1 MEAAAEE
8 PEQEQTSDVSI
19 ALALVSSRE
28 EGFSLTASS
37 GGAGRERTASASL
50 VLGRSCCADSDVT
63 AEVPAVGTGSI
74 WVFFRARVI
83 APTSPRV
90 SPLDFHG
97 ARVSL
102 GLHVFGAVPV
112 QRQKGAGECKRVRYA
127 MTSAHC
133 GLGRAQKKASVP
145 CVRAGAEPAWT
156 HLPRGW
162 PHKHFVFEGGEA
174 CNTKA

>member
-63 AEVPAVGTGSI
+63 AEVPAVGTDSI
-74 WVFFRARVI
+74 WVFFSARVI

-90 SPLDFHG
+90 SPLTFHG
-97 ARVSL
+97 
-102 GLHVFGAVPV
+102 
-112 QRQKGAGECKRVRYA
+112 
-127 MTSAHC
+127 
-133 GLGRAQKKASVP
+133 
-145 CVRAGAEPAWT
+145 
-156 HLPRGW
+156 
-162 PHKHFVFEGGEA
+162 
-174 CNTKA
+174 

>member
-74 WVFFRARVI
+74 WMIFSARVI

-90 SPLDFHG
+90 SPLFPQLACL
-97 ARVSL
+97 ARSSRL
-102 GLHVFGAVPV
+102 WRCRCAETKGGWRV
-112 QRQKGAGECKRVRYA
+112 QAWRACALCNGEC
-127 MTSAHC
+127 T
-133 GLGRAQKKASVP
+133 L
-145 CVRAGAEPAWT
+145 RAGIPCAKACRVCVLEPS
-156 HLPRGW
+156 PRGLTCRTERSES
-162 PHKHFVFEGGEA
+162 PEGERGM
-174 CNTKA
+174 

>member
-1 MEAAAEE
+1 M
-8 PEQEQTSDVSI
+8 SI

-74 WVFFRARVI
+74 WMIFSARVI

-90 SPLDFHG
+90 SPLFPRLACL
-97 ARVSL
+97 ARSSRL
-102 GLHVFGAVPV
+102 WRCCCAET
-112 QRQKGAGECKRVRYA
+112 KGCG
-127 MTSAHC
+127 SAS
-133 GLGRAQKKASVP
+133 AASV
-145 CVRAGAEPAWT
+145 CVMQWRVHTAGWAPVRKRKPAFRVCVLEPWT
-156 HLPRGW
+156 HLPHRAQSTCNEGERGM
-162 PHKHFVFEGGEA
+162 
-174 CNTKA
+174 

>member
-74 WVFFRARVI
+74 WVFFSARVI

-90 SPLDFHG
+90 SPLTFHG
-97 ARVSL
+97 SRVSL
-102 GLHVFGAVPV
+102 GLHVFGAVAV
-112 QRQKGAGECKRVRYA
+112 QRQKGAGECKRGERVRYA
-127 MTSAHC
+127 MASAHC
-133 GLGRAQKKASVP
+133 GLGSRAQKKASVS
-145 CVRAGAEPAWT
+145 CVRAGAVDSLAA
-156 HLPRGW
+156 PRSE
-162 PHKHFVFEGGEA
+162 FVMRGRQA
-174 CNTKA
+174 CSIA